1 MKEIKKALF
10 VAGIVCLVSSMFSFA
25 QLFSD
30 IFYFNVATYY
40 IVMDAIYCALSVTTG
55 TIFLVMRNKSLKD
68 IVAKRGMFIT
78 LLVLN
83 IFNNLIVWAMAFW
96 VELLVSRYSRV
107 STFSYN
113 HVGEQNTK
121 QEQNVGQDNEVVLDK
136 DEYEIKNKVDMI
148 TEELEKLSKL
158 KESGVITEEEYK
170 KLKQDLLN
178 KSFL

>member
-10 VAGIVCLVSSMFSFA
+10 VAGIVCVVSSMFSFA

-40 IVMDAIYCALSVTTG
+40 IVVDAIYCALSVTTG
-55 TIFLVMRNKSLKD
+55 TIFLVMRNKSLKE

-113 HVGEQNTK
+113 HIGEQSVPK
-121 QEQNVGQDNEVVLDK
+121 QENEVVLDK
-136 DEYEIKNKVDMI
+136 DDYEIKSKVDLL
-148 TEELEKLSKL
+148 TEEIEKLNKL
-158 KESGVITEEEYK
+158 KESGAITEEEYK
-170 KLKQDLLN
+170 KLKEDLLN

>member
-1 MKEIKKALF
+1 MKQLRKALLI
-10 VAGIVCLVSSMFSFA
+10 AGIVCVGSAMFSFA

-30 IFYFNVATYY
+30 IFYFQAKTYY
-40 IVMDAIYCALSVTTG
+40 IVLDGVYAALSIITG
-55 TIFLVMRNKSLKD
+55 IIFLIMQNKTLKQ
-68 IVAKRGMFIT
+68 IVDKKAMFVT

-113 HVGEQNTK
+113 HIGEQSVPK
-121 QEQNVGQDNEVVLDK
+121 QENEVVLDK
-136 DEYEIKNKVDMI
+136 DDYEIKSKVDLL
-148 TEELEKLSKL
+148 TEEIEKLNKL
-158 KESGVITEEEYK
+158 KESGAITEEEYK
-170 KLKQDLLN
+170 KLKEDLLN

>member
-10 VAGIVCLVSSMFSFA
+10 VAGIVCVVSSMFSFA

-30 IFYFNVATYY
+30 IFYFNAATYY
-40 IVMDAIYCALSVTTG
+40 VVLDGVYAALSMTTG
-55 TIFLVMRNKSLKD
+55 IIFLVMRSKSLKD
-68 IVAKRGMFIT
+68 IVEKRGMFIT

-107 STFSYN
+107 SKFDYN

-121 QEQNVGQDNEVVLDK
+121 VQENEVVLDK
-136 DEYEIKNKVDMI
+136 DDYEIKSKVDML
-148 TEELEKLSKL
+148 TEEIEKLTKL
-158 KESGVITEEEYK
+158 KESGAITEEEYK
-170 KLKQDLLN
+170 KLKEDLLN
-178 KSFL
+178 KSLL

>member
-1 MKEIKKALF
+1 MKQLRKALLI
-10 VAGIVCLVSSMFSFA
+10 AGIVCVGSAMFSFA

-30 IFYFNVATYY
+30 IFYFQAKTYY
-40 IVMDAIYCALSVTTG
+40 IVLDGVYAALSIITG
-55 TIFLVMRNKSLKD
+55 IIFLIMRNKTLKQ
-68 IVAKRGMFIT
+68 IVDKKTMFVT

-113 HVGEQNTK
+113 HIGEQSVPK
-121 QEQNVGQDNEVVLDK
+121 QENEVVLDK
-136 DEYEIKNKVDMI
+136 DDYEIKSKVDLL
-148 TEELEKLSKL
+148 TEEIEKLNKL
-158 KESGVITEEEYK
+158 KESGAITEEEYK
-170 KLKQDLLN
+170 KLKEDLLN

>member
-1 MKEIKKALF
+1 MKQLRKALLI
-10 VAGIVCLVSSMFSFA
+10 AGIVCVGSAMFSFA

-30 IFYFNVATYY
+30 IFYFQAKTYY
-40 IVMDAIYCALSVTTG
+40 IVLDGVYAALSIITG
-55 TIFLVMRNKSLKD
+55 IIFLIMRNKTLKQ
-68 IVAKRGMFIT
+68 IVDKKAMFVT

-113 HVGEQNTK
+113 HIGEQSVPK
-121 QEQNVGQDNEVVLDK
+121 QENEVVLDK
-136 DEYEIKNKVDMI
+136 DDYEIKSKVDLL
-148 TEELEKLSKL
+148 TEEIEKINKL
-158 KESGVITEEEYK
+158 KESGAITEEECK
-170 KLKQDLLN
+170 KLKEDLLN

>member
-10 VAGIVCLVSSMFSFA
+10 VAGIVCVVSSMFSFA

-30 IFYFNVATYY
+30 IFYFNAATYY
-40 IVMDAIYCALSVTTG
+40 VVLDGVYAALSITTG
-55 TIFLVMRNKSLKD
+55 IIFLVMRSKSLKD
-68 IVAKRGMFIT
+68 IVEKRGMFIT

-107 STFSYN
+107 SNFDYN

-121 QEQNVGQDNEVVLDK
+121 VQENEVVLDK
-136 DEYEIKNKVDMI
+136 DDYEIKSKVDML
-148 TEELEKLSKL
+148 TEEIEKLTKL
-158 KESGVITEEEYK
+158 KEIGAITEEEYK
-170 KLKQDLLN
+170 KLKEDLLN
-178 KSFL
+178 KSLL

>member
-1 MKEIKKALF
+1 MKQLRKALLI
-10 VAGIVCLVSSMFSFA
+10 AGIVCVGSAMFSFA

-30 IFYFNVATYY
+30 IFYFQAKTYY
-40 IVMDAIYCALSVTTG
+40 IVLDGVYAALSIITG
-55 TIFLVMRNKSLKD
+55 IIFLIMRNKTLKQ
-68 IVAKRGMFIT
+68 IVDKKTMFVT

-113 HVGEQNTK
+113 HIGEQSVPK
-121 QEQNVGQDNEVVLDK
+121 QENEVVLDK
-136 DEYEIKNKVDMI
+136 DDYEIKSKVDLL
-148 TEELEKLSKL
+148 TEEIEKINKL
-158 KESGVITEEEYK
+158 KESGAITEEEYK
-170 KLKQDLLN
+170 KLKEDLLN

>member
-1 MKEIKKALF
+1 MKQLRKALLI
-10 VAGIVCLVSSMFSFA
+10 AGIVCVGSAMFSFA

-30 IFYFNVATYY
+30 IFYFQAKTYY
-40 IVMDAIYCALSVTTG
+40 IVLDGVYAALSIITG
-55 TIFLVMRNKSLKD
+55 IIFLIMRNKTLKQ
-68 IVAKRGMFIT
+68 IVDKKAMFVT

-113 HVGEQNTK
+113 HIGEQSVPK
-121 QEQNVGQDNEVVLDK
+121 QENEVVLDK
-136 DEYEIKNKVDMI
+136 DDYEIKSKVDML
-148 TEELEKLSKL
+148 TEEIEKLNKL
-158 KESGVITEEEYK
+158 KESGAITEEEYK
-170 KLKQDLLN
+170 KLKEDLLN